1 MKYEVFARIGPG
13 DDLIHVGNVEAD
25 TDRLARTYAR
35 TTFDEEDWDRLV
47 VVRREHVIEVTGEGM
62 PDAPDVPG
70 GGL

>member
-13 DDLIHVGNVEAD
+13 DELINVGNVDAD
-25 TDRLARTYAR
+25 SDRLARTYAR

-47 VVRREHVIEVTGEGM
+47 IVRREYLIEVTGDAM
-62 PDAPDVPG
+62 PDAPG